1 MAISKTKQMKWK
13 YVISPST
20 TNKMFLYFCFEAKIF
35 AFQRKLKEFCILFSL
50 SALFFL
56 YLLSLFSHRC
66 PLREKQDT
74 LAWETILTLIGTALD
89 LFDPRQL

>member
-20 TNKMFLYFCFEAKIF
+20 TNKMFLYICFEAKNF
-35 AFQRKLKEFCILFSL
+35 AFQRKLKEFCIFFHFLH
-50 SALFFL
+50 FFL